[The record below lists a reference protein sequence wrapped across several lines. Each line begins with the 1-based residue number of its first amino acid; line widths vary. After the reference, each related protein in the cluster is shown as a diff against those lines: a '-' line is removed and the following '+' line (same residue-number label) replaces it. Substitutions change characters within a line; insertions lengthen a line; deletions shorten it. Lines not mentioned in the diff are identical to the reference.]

1 MLAIGATCFVLY
13 QLLNGRAYR
22 SGDLSVVYP
31 LTQTS
36 IIYVP
41 IWGMTL
47 LGERPS
53 PWLWVSL
60 VLLIGSLVVL
70 AGSRRKTATE

>member
-1 MLAIGATCFVLY
+1 
-13 QLLNGRAYR
+13 
-22 SGDLSVVYP
+22 
-31 LTQTS
+31 
-36 IIYVP
+36 
-41 IWGMTL
+41 MTL

-70 AGSRRKTATE
+70 AGSRRR